1 MRARSALLLL
11 FLFASPV
18 LAQGLR
24 LPPPGEPGLDPTF
37 ARGWLAPD
45 YDRFGFALN
54 NWREAVGFAPGQRM
68 HWSYTLNERSSLGM
82 SMGNA
87 YSYALDEHQRQLSL
101 YGRYSLTPDWAL
113 SAETLGRDA
122 SGLFRLQDFRI
133 GVQRRF

>member
-1 MRARSALLLL
+1 MKARALLLCIA
-11 FLFASPV
+11 LFAGPAA
-18 LAQGLR
+18 AQSGLR
-24 LPPPGEPGLDPTF
+24 LPIQGEVGLDPTF

-68 HWSYTLNERSSLGM
+68 QWSYNLERGTVA
-82 SMGNA
+82 MGWSNA
-87 YSYALDEHQRQLSL
+87 RELEDRQLSL

-122 SGLFRLQDFRI
+122 TGLLQLRDFRI